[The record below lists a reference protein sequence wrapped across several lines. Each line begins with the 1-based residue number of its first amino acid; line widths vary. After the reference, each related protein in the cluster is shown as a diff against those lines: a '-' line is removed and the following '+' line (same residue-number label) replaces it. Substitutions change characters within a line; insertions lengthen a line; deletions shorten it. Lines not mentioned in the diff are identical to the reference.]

1 MVKKL
6 KNDDQLTCHMPAA
19 YVAAI
24 QNLSLKDN
32 MSASEWL
39 RAAAIEKIDQ
49 QLSQA
54 KDVLAALESI
64 ENHKLY
70 ESYPITE
77 VADND

>member
-24 QNLSLKDN
+24 QNLSLKAD

-39 RAAAIEKIDQ
+39 REAAIEKLNS
-49 QLSQA
+49 QLLQA
-54 KDVLAALESI
+54 KNVLAALESI

-70 ESYPITE
+70 ESYQIAE
-77 VADND
+77 GFDDE